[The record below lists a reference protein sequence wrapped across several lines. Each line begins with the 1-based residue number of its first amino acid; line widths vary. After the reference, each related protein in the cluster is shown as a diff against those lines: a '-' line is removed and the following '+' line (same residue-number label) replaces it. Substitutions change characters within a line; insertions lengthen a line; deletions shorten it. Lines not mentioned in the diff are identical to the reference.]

1 MEGKNPISVTIVD
14 RNYPPN
20 KSVIAESASDLAKSF
35 IDQGYDVKVVHTDG
49 DYPGGGAEGKSYGTT
64 YKVKS
69 FYNGKIKLIRL
80 ASNLLEGHQLIKKAI
95 KVSKGPIIIMTN
107 PPLLSYWAAKRFKKK
122 NIPWVYWTMDLY
134 PEAFLANGL
143 VKKSNIIYKHFLN
156 TLYRAAPTGLIS
168 LGPIQSKYLQEKFKK
183 KIPTVI
189 LPCGVL
195 VNNKKKTAQE
205 IKKPDWKKN
214 ENKIHLGYIGNL
226 GEAHSVGFLKDII
239 DNINPEKHQLN
250 LVVYGSKAHII
261 KDYIKDKTEGILLL
275 DYLPRNE
282 LSFID
287 IHLVSLTPE
296 WVNLCVPSKLVSAVH
311 NKSLFL
317 FHGIRNCDSW
327 DSFQKAGWIIAAN
340 ENPKQQTKDFLQF
353 ISKEE
358 IENKKKQGAHL
369 PEQLEKQIEKAH
381 FDIIQMIKS
390 IS

>member
-1 MEGKNPISVTIVD
+1 VEGKNPISVTIVD

-20 KSVIAESASDLAKSF
+20 KSVIAESASDLAKTF
-35 IDQGYDVKVVHTDG
+35 IDHGFHVKVVHTDG
-49 DYPGGGAEGKSYGTT
+49 NYPGGGAEGEIHGTT

-69 FYNGKIKLIRL
+69 YYNGKRKLIRL
-80 ASNLLEGHQLIKKAI
+80 ASNLLEGHLLIKKAI
-95 KVSKGPIIIMTN
+95 KVSQGPIIIMTN

-134 PEAFLANGL
+134 PEAFMANGL
-143 VKKSNIIYKHFLN
+143 VKESNTFYQHFLK
-156 TLYRAAPTGLIS
+156 TLYKAPPSALIS
-168 LGPIQSKYLQEKFKK
+168 LGPIQTDYLHGKFEK

-189 LPCGVL
+189 LPCGVF
-195 VNNKKKTAQE
+195 VNKKKPVTQE
-205 IKKPDWKKN
+205 IGRPEWKKD

-226 GEAHSVGFLKDII
+226 GEAHSVSFLKNII
-239 DNINPEKHQLN
+239 DHVNPETQQLI
-250 LVVYGSKAHII
+250 LVVYGSKAHLI

-317 FHGIRNCDSW
+317 FHGIRKCDSW
-327 DSFQKAGWIIAAN
+327 ESFQDAGWMIEAKN
-340 ENPKQQTKDFLQF
+340 DDEKQVKDFLNF
-353 ISKEE
+353 ITKEE
-358 IENKKKQGAHL
+358 IEKKKQQAIQLPSKLEAQIKNAHHAIV
-369 PEQLEKQIEKAH
+369 K
-381 FDIIQMIKS
+381 MIKS
-390 IS
+390 II